1 MKIFLAGENG
11 KKRIIKE
18 IVDDSILSRSNNG
31 RKSLKRG
38 QDTSPD
44 RGVRVAQM
52 KMYLASPHTIQ
63 KFRDGRQM
71 AITLFGGGMFDEV
84 KNENIHS
91 RHSSMWGG

>member
-44 RGVRVAQM
+44 RGGTG
-52 KMYLASPHTIQ
+52 ST
-63 KFRDGRQM
+63 
-71 AITLFGGGMFDEV
+71 
-84 KNENIHS
+84 NENVPCKPTYNTEIP
-91 RHSSMWGG
+91 RRATNGDYPIRGGYV